1 MRRYLTTVLK
11 LAVGLGLIAFA
22 LSRVPLDEL
31 TFELSNAKPWLVVL
45 AMLVFWLAMVV
56 NAAKWQVL
64 LRARTILVPFGAIL
78 NYTFVGFFFN
88 NFLPA
93 SIGGDVMRGYGLA
106 RYTDRNADAAA
117 SVVLDRLIG
126 LSAYMSVAAVAALL
140 TVYVTGHYEL
150 RVLAWA
156 AVAALGVLAIIAGI
170 LLSRRLRRGVDRLLA
185 PTFLRPLARIWS
197 ALSQAFEAYRFA
209 YGSLALAFGVGLL
222 GILCTSMVNFIL
234 SESLGG
240 GITLLQAFLF
250 TPLIALVLI
259 IPISIG
265 GLGLNQVAYPFF
277 YGLVGIPAAHA
288 IGLSLLIQSVQI
300 VCSLPGGV
308 LWLRWRRQ
316 APETTSA
323 IPDHA

>member
-22 LSRVPLDEL
+22 LSRVPRGELVDEL
-31 TFELSNAKPWLVVL
+31 THANPWLVVL

-64 LRARTILVPFGAIL
+64 LRARMIVVPFGAIL

-93 SIGGDVMRGYGLA
+93 SIGGDFMRGYGLA

-140 TVYVTGHYEL
+140 TVYVTGYSEL

-156 AVAALGVLAIIAGI
+156 AVTALGIVAIVAGI
-170 LLSRRLRRGVDRLLA
+170 LLSRRLRHGVDRLLA
-185 PTFLRPLARIWS
+185 PTFLRPLAHIWS

-209 YGSLALAFGVGLL
+209 YGALALAFGVGLL
-222 GILCTSMVNFIL
+222 GILCTSLVNFIL
-234 SESLGG
+234 SEALGG

-265 GLGLNQVAYPFF
+265 GLGLNQVAYPYF
-277 YGLVGIPAAHA
+277 YGLVGVPTAHA
-288 IGLSLLIQSVQI
+288 IGLSLLIQFVQI

-308 LWLRWRRQ
+308 LWLRWRRR
-316 APETTSA
+316 APGAPSP